1 MNTPD
6 LFAPQPHS
14 EREIYSVTR
23 LNREVRT
30 LLERSFSLLWV
41 EGEVSN
47 LARPASG
54 HMYFSVKD
62 NDSQVRCAMF
72 RGRNSTLNF
81 DVQAGMQVL
90 LRVRVG
96 LYEGRGEYQ
105 LVVEYMEPA
114 GEGALRLAFERLKNR
129 LESEGLFAAE
139 HKQLL
144 PSLPTRVGLVTSPTG
159 AAVRDVLSVLARR
172 FPSLPVVIYPVPVQ
186 GEAAARAIAQALQRA
201 DERAECDVLIVTRGG
216 GSLEDLWA
224 FNDERVA
231 RAVFACTIPIV
242 VGVGHETD
250 FTIAD
255 FVADLRAPT
264 PSASA
269 ELVSPDRAKLG
280 ETLGLLAR
288 RAENAMRTRMEYRLQ
303 SLDYLEKRL
312 VHPGQRL
319 REYARRLGELRNQM
333 VLGIRLN
340 HELQQRRCG
349 QLAARVIGANPM
361 TRIALWLGTTRE
373 LLLRLDQ
380 SVQRSQQALTLRFR
394 ELARALQAVSP
405 LATLGRGYA
414 IVSTGEKILRD
425 ATAVTPGARVAARLA
440 KGELRCTVDEI
451 VPNPDSNED

>member
-41 EGEVSN
+41 EGEISN

-62 NDSQVRCAMF
+62 DDSQVRCAMF

-90 LRVRVG
+90 LRARVG

-114 GEGALRLAFERLKNR
+114 GEGALRLAFERLKIR

-201 DERAECDVLIVTRGG
+201 DERAELVT
-216 GSLEDLWA
+216 
-224 FNDERVA
+224 
-231 RAVFACTIPIV
+231 C
-242 VGVGHETD
+242 
-250 FTIAD
+250 
-255 FVADLRAPT
+255 
-264 PSASA
+264 
-269 ELVSPDRAKLG
+269 
-280 ETLGLLAR
+280 
-288 RAENAMRTRMEYRLQ
+288 
-303 SLDYLEKRL
+303 
-312 VHPGQRL
+312 
-319 REYARRLGELRNQM
+319 
-333 VLGIRLN
+333 
-340 HELQQRRCG
+340 
-349 QLAARVIGANPM
+349 
-361 TRIALWLGTTRE
+361 
-373 LLLRLDQ
+373 
-380 SVQRSQQALTLRFR
+380 
-394 ELARALQAVSP
+394 
-405 LATLGRGYA
+405 
-414 IVSTGEKILRD
+414 
-425 ATAVTPGARVAARLA
+425 
-440 KGELRCTVDEI
+440 
-451 VPNPDSNED
+451 